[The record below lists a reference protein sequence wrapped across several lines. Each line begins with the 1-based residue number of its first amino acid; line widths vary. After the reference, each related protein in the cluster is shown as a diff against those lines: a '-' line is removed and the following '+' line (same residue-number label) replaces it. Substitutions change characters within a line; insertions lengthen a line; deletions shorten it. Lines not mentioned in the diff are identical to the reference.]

1 MDTEATCSEQA
12 ESTSSEIELPLAAN
26 VEAPGKARAFVR
38 ERWPESNEEVLDDLT
53 LIVSELVSNA
63 VQHGEPDIVLRMRTD
78 PLSVDISVLDHG
90 RDVPPGTIVAPEN
103 SATSGRGLTIVNHLA
118 SDWGVVPFDGCS
130 GKDGVGPAERAELT
144 RSSGTSCR
152 PPRSRMPLTH

>member
-12 ESTSSEIELPLAAN
+12 ESASTEIEFPLSAD
-26 VEAPGKARAFVR
+26 VESPGKARAFVR
-38 ERWPESNEEVLDDLT
+38 DRWPESDDEVLDDLT

-63 VQHGEPDIVLRMRTD
+63 VQHGEPEILLRMRTD

-90 RDVPPGTIVAPEN
+90 RTVPPGTIVAPDN

-118 SDWGVVPFDGCS
+118 SDWGVVPFEGAP
-130 GKDGVGPAERAELT
+130 GKTVWARLNVP
-144 RSSGTSCR
+144 S
-152 PPRSRMPLTH
+152 